1 MGFGIQNWLQS
12 MCGNLFR
19 CFSQIQTS
27 SACRYDPLFWNVLG
41 GLFQGILLFGEN
53 HPEQNCRTFIPL
65 VFPTATTRVAKP
77 GGKKTTLFFRWQ
89 ETCQLST
96 KKNNTCWKVR
106 ITSPPTGNAETSRPQ
121 PWAVLCSGVPSPGA
135 IEDTCHWSYCTTSP
149 RSHPRKKTKTEF
161 RNKSL
166 PRCSMYGIVVYI

>member
-27 SACRYDPLFWNVLG
+27 SACPLWSFCFEMFWKDCSREYSCLAKIIRNKIAELSSHLFFLQQPQGLLSKLG
-41 GLFQGILLFGEN
+41 KKKL
-53 HPEQNCRTFIPL
+53 L
-65 VFPTATTRVAKP
+65 VFFEITRNLPTVNWKKTTRVE
-77 GGKKTTLFFRWQ
+77 RWKS
-89 ETCQLST
+89 L
-96 KKNNTCWKVR
+96 
-106 ITSPPTGNAETSRPQ
+106 PPNRKRGTSRPQ

-135 IEDTCHWSYCTTSP
+135 IEDMCFWSYCQTRP
-149 RSHPRKKTKTEF
+149 RSHPRKKTEF

-166 PRCSMYGIVVYI
+166 PKCSMYGIVVYI